1 MFRSSCSIDFR
12 FSFFQITP
20 EDSKYLSKSIEHE
33 LLSKH
38 GKDHQ
43 RLQKLVRSALRD
55 QIVDGFERSIKEIV
69 NQLIDKMPQKG
80 IIEFCTEFADPLPSQ
95 VLGPMLGV
103 PYDDI
108 DGFNDWIQV
117 GGRKVDALRSG
128 DGIEEVENAN
138 RNMHNYLRNMLAER
152 RDNLGQDVFS
162 EPITAEID
170 GDRLTEDELVSLAA
184 EIASAGVDTT
194 RCQLPLTL
202 QALLNHPDQ
211 FAKLQADPRL
221 ATGAVEEG
229 MRFAPLPFALPHA
242 AVRDH
247 TYRDIEFK
255 EGDLVMMLV
264 PAANRDPAVMERPH
278 QFDITRKGARHFA
291 FGYGPHFCTGA
302 QLARMEMK
310 IALATLVE
318 RIKSWRLVEDP
329 PLDKFTKGS
338 TPLALQIEI
347 EKA

>member
-1 MFRSSCSIDFR
+1 MW
-12 FSFFQITP
+12 Q
-20 EDSKYLSKSIEHE
+20 
-33 LLSKH
+33 
-38 GKDHQ
+38 G
-43 RLQKLVRSALRD
+43 
-55 QIVDGFERSIKEIV
+55 
-69 NQLIDKMPQKG
+69 
-80 IIEFCTEFADPLPSQ
+80 
-95 VLGPMLGV
+95 
-103 PYDDI
+103 
-108 DGFNDWIQV
+108 
-117 GGRKVDALRSG
+117 
-128 DGIEEVENAN
+128 
-138 RNMHNYLRNMLAER
+138 
-152 RDNLGQDVFS
+152 
-162 EPITAEID
+162 
-170 GDRLTEDELVSLAA
+170 
-184 EIASAGVDTT
+184 
-194 RCQLPLTL
+194 
-202 QALLNHPDQ
+202 
-211 FAKLQADPRL
+211 
-221 ATGAVEEG
+221 
-229 MRFAPLPFALPHA
+229 PFALPHA